1 MASQFFGLN
10 IAYTG
15 LQASNAWLT
24 TTANNIANVETEGY
38 SRQEVKQEAAG
49 ALRVYASYGMAGSGV
64 DAKGIEQIR
73 NQFYDLKYWNS
84 NATLGSFEMKEDYV
98 KQIEDYFTETD
109 MVEGFGSIY
118 NKVFSGLDEV
128 YKSAGSSSTKIQFL
142 YLAGNLGEYF
152 ASMSNNLR
160 KLQEDANLE
169 IKNQVDT
176 INTLG
181 AEIASMNKQINAIEI
196 NGIIANELRDK
207 RSVLIDKLSKIVD
220 VDVKETPI
228 YTEEGGTI
236 ESGANRYVVRIA
248 GGQELVNC
256 YEYNTLECVAREHRV
271 NQSDADGLY
280 DIMWSNN
287 LEFNLYGRN
296 LNGILKGLVEVR
308 DGNNEEFF
316 RGDVIK
322 DSTDIQ
328 DIKLTIKLDPSE
340 ADVMKGETLNSV
352 TIGGTEYAVSDWDYD
367 TKAREYTIV
376 IDKAALPHVG
386 HNDQAITVNYGSGQ
400 TYTKQDDDPNDEN
413 VKVNIEVN
421 SSTIRVSV
429 DKYEY
434 LQDMLKSTL
443 NNKGEININNREF
456 EYSGWSYDDSTKEY
470 TFTVFGDPG
479 SYDDKDGQ
487 PASIGNSVQY
497 QGIPYYQEQMNE
509 WVRQFARAMNDV
521 ETQAVDKYGQHAEVL
536 FAADNNTDD
545 KMWMFG
551 DIQKNPDGTDKKDF
565 SSTNDTYYQLTAS
578 NFIVNKNMMND
589 VNKFLTNKDPYQGQD
604 QQDILEEMMTIQTDK
619 DKMSFRGCSS
629 KEFLECVL
637 SDVALN
643 SSNARTF
650 AKNYDNIS
658 KSINNQRLS
667 VSGVDNDEEA
677 LNLVKFQE
685 AYNLSAKMI
694 QVFTEIYDRLIL
706 NTGV

>member
-38 SRQEVKQEAAG
+38 SRQEVKQEAAL
-49 ALRVYASYGMAGSGV
+49 ALRTYTSYGMAGAGV

-109 MVEGFGSIY
+109 MVEGFGTIY
-118 NKVFSGLDEV
+118 SKMFSGLDEV
-128 YKSAGSSSTKIQFL
+128 YKSAGSASTKIQFL

-152 ASMSNNLR
+152 GAMNNNLR
-160 KLQEDANLE
+160 KLQEDCNLE
-169 IKNQVDT
+169 IKNQVDE

-196 NGIIANELRDK
+196 NGVSANELRDK

-220 VDVKETPI
+220 VDIQEFPI

-236 ESGANRYVVRIA
+236 ESGANRYIVRIA
-248 GGQELVNC
+248 GGQELVNA
-256 YEYNTLECVAREHRV
+256 YNYNTLECVARDYKV
-271 NQSDADGLY
+271 NQSDAEGLY
-280 DIMWSNN
+280 DIRWSNN

-308 DGNNEEFF
+308 DGNNEEYFH
-316 RGDVIK
+316 GNVLNTAATGEMVK
-322 DSTDIQ
+322 DKDGNEVPSYTVTVSAPYDYMQ
-328 DIKLTIKLDPSE
+328 DITKCTLSE
-340 ADVMKGETLNSV
+340 TGRIMLSNKNF
-352 TIGGTEYAVSDWDYD
+352 DY
-367 TKAREYTIV
+367 T
-376 IDKAALPHVG
+376 G
-386 HNDQAITVNYGSGQ
+386 W
-400 TYTKQDDDPNDEN
+400 TYDSANKQ
-413 VKVNIEVN
+413 
-421 SSTIRVSV
+421 
-429 DKYEY
+429 
-434 LQDMLKSTL
+434 
-443 NNKGEININNREF
+443 
-456 EYSGWSYDDSTKEY
+456 Y
-470 TFTVFGDPG
+470 TFTVTEDPADYVGDAAKVG
-479 SYDDKDGQ
+479 T
-487 PASIGNSVQY
+487 SIQY

-509 WVRQFARAMNDV
+509 WVRQFAKAMNDI
-521 ETQAVDKYGQHAEVL
+521 ELQAKDASGKQAEVL
-536 FAADNNTDD
+536 FAGKKITDD
-545 KMWMFG
+545 SMWMFG
-551 DIQKNPDGTDKKDF
+551 DGNDNF
-565 SSTNDTYYQLTAS
+565 SSTADTYYQLTAG
-578 NFIVNKNMMND
+578 NFIVNRNMVAD
-589 VNKFLTNKDPYQGQD
+589 SSRFLTNKDPYQGQD
-604 QQDILEEMMTIQTDK
+604 QQDILSELMDVQTNK
-619 DKMSFRGCSS
+619 ERMSFRGCSS
-629 KEFLECVL
+629 KEFLECIL

-650 AKNYDNIS
+650 SKNYENIT

-667 VSGVDNDEEA
+667 VMGVDNDEEA

>member
-38 SRQEVKQEAAG
+38 SRQEVKQEAAL
-49 ALRVYASYGMAGSGV
+49 ALRTYTSYGMAGAGV
-64 DAKGIEQIR
+64 EAKGIEQIR

-118 NKVFSGLDEV
+118 NKLFSGLDEV
-128 YKSAGSSSTKIQFL
+128 YKSAGSASTKIQFL

-152 ASMSNNLR
+152 GAMHNNLR

-169 IKNQVDT
+169 IKNQVDE
-176 INTLG
+176 INTLA

-196 NGIIANELRDK
+196 NKVTANELRDK

-220 VDVKETPI
+220 VDIQEYPI

-236 ESGANRYVVRIA
+236 ESGANRYIVRIA
-248 GGQELVNC
+248 GGQELVNT
-256 YEYNTLECVAREHRV
+256 YRYNTLECKARDYKV
-271 NQSDADGLY
+271 NQSDAEGLY
-280 DIMWSNN
+280 DIEWSNG

-308 DGNNEEFF
+308 DGNNEEYFH
-316 RGDVIK
+316 GDVLADPPPSGPTQRI
-322 DSTDIQ
+322 DPVTGNPVTDEDGNPVMEYKFTMSAGQDYMQ
-328 DIKLTIKLDPSE
+328 DITKCTLSDTGRIMLSNKNFDYTGWTYNA
-340 ADVMKGETLNSV
+340 ADKT
-352 TIGGTEYAVSDWDYD
+352 
-367 TKAREYTIV
+367 
-376 IDKAALPHVG
+376 
-386 HNDQAITVNYGSGQ
+386 
-400 TYTKQDDDPNDEN
+400 
-413 VKVNIEVN
+413 
-421 SSTIRVSV
+421 
-429 DKYEY
+429 
-434 LQDMLKSTL
+434 
-443 NNKGEININNREF
+443 
-456 EYSGWSYDDSTKEY
+456 Y
-470 TFTVFGDPG
+470 TFTVTEDPSSYVGDAAKVG
-479 SYDDKDGQ
+479 T
-487 PASIGNSVQY
+487 SIQY

-509 WVRQFARAMNDV
+509 WVRQFAKAMNDI
-521 ETQAVDKYGQHAEVL
+521 EQTAKDKDGNPAEVL
-536 FAADNNTDD
+536 FAGKKIADEN
-545 KMWMFG
+545 MWMFG
-551 DIQKNPDGTDKKDF
+551 EDNTNF
-565 SSTNDTYYQLTAS
+565 SSTGDTYYQLTAA
-578 NFIVNKNMMND
+578 NFIVNKHMMAD
-589 VNKFLTNKDPYQGQD
+589 SSKFLTNKDPYQGQD
-604 QQDILEEMMTIQTDK
+604 QQDILSELMDVQTNK
-619 DKMSFRGCSS
+619 ERMSFRGCSS
-629 KEFLECVL
+629 KEFLECIL

-650 AKNYDNIS
+650 SKNYENITKQIS
-658 KSINNQRLS
+658 NQRLS
-667 VSGVDNDEEA
+667 VMGVDNDEEA

>member
-38 SRQEVKQEAAG
+38 SRQEVKQEAAL
-49 ALRVYASYGMAGSGV
+49 ALRTYTSYGMAGAGV

-109 MVEGFGSIY
+109 MVEGFGTIY
-118 NKVFSGLDEV
+118 SKMFSGLDEV
-128 YKSAGSSSTKIQFL
+128 YKSAGSASTKIQFL

-152 ASMSNNLR
+152 GAMNNNLR
-160 KLQEDANLE
+160 KLQEDCNLE
-169 IKNQVDT
+169 IKNQVDE

-196 NGIIANELRDK
+196 NGVSANELRDK

-220 VDVKETPI
+220 VDIQEFPI

-236 ESGANRYVVRIA
+236 ESGANRYIVRIA
-248 GGQELVNC
+248 GGQELVNA
-256 YEYNTLECVAREHRV
+256 YNYNTLECVARDYKV
-271 NQSDADGLY
+271 NQSDAEGLY
-280 DIMWSNN
+280 DIRWSNN

-308 DGNNEEFF
+308 DGNNEEYFH
-316 RGDVIK
+316 GNVLNTAATGETVK
-322 DSTDIQ
+322 DKDGNEVPSYTVTVSAPYDYMQ
-328 DIKLTIKLDPSE
+328 DITKCTLSE
-340 ADVMKGETLNSV
+340 TGRIMLSNKNF
-352 TIGGTEYAVSDWDYD
+352 DY
-367 TKAREYTIV
+367 T
-376 IDKAALPHVG
+376 G
-386 HNDQAITVNYGSGQ
+386 W
-400 TYTKQDDDPNDEN
+400 TYDSANKQ
-413 VKVNIEVN
+413 
-421 SSTIRVSV
+421 
-429 DKYEY
+429 
-434 LQDMLKSTL
+434 
-443 NNKGEININNREF
+443 
-456 EYSGWSYDDSTKEY
+456 Y
-470 TFTVFGDPG
+470 TFTVTEDPADYVGDAAKVG
-479 SYDDKDGQ
+479 T
-487 PASIGNSVQY
+487 SIQY

-509 WVRQFARAMNDV
+509 WVRQFAKAMNDI
-521 ETQAVDKYGQHAEVL
+521 ELQAKDASGKQAEVL
-536 FAADNNTDD
+536 FAGKKITDD
-545 KMWMFG
+545 SMWMFG
-551 DIQKNPDGTDKKDF
+551 DGNDNF
-565 SSTNDTYYQLTAS
+565 SSTADTYYQLTAG
-578 NFIVNKNMMND
+578 NFIVNRNMVAD
-589 VNKFLTNKDPYQGQD
+589 SSRFLTNKDPYQGQD
-604 QQDILEEMMTIQTDK
+604 QQDILSELMDVQTNK
-619 DKMSFRGCSS
+619 ERMSFRGCSS
-629 KEFLECVL
+629 KEFLECIL

-650 AKNYDNIS
+650 SKNYENIT

-667 VSGVDNDEEA
+667 VMGVDNDEEA

>member
-38 SRQEVKQEAAG
+38 SRQEVKQEAAL
-49 ALRVYASYGMAGSGV
+49 ALRTYTSYGMAGAGV

-109 MVEGFGSIY
+109 MVEGFGTIY
-118 NKVFSGLDEV
+118 SKMFSGLDEV
-128 YKSAGSSSTKIQFL
+128 YKSAGSASTKIQFL

-152 ASMSNNLR
+152 GAMNNNLR
-160 KLQEDANLE
+160 KLQEDCNLE
-169 IKNQVDT
+169 IKNQVDE

-196 NGIIANELRDK
+196 NGVSANELRDK

-220 VDVKETPI
+220 VDIQEFPI

-236 ESGANRYVVRIA
+236 ESGANRYIVRIA
-248 GGQELVNC
+248 GGQELVNA
-256 YEYNTLECVAREHRV
+256 YNYNTLECVARDYKV
-271 NQSDADGLY
+271 NQSDAEGLY
-280 DIMWSNN
+280 DIRWSNN

-308 DGNNEEFF
+308 DGNNEEYFH
-316 RGDVIK
+316 GNVLNTAATGETVK
-322 DSTDIQ
+322 DKDGNEVPSYTVTVSAPYDYMQ
-328 DIKLTIKLDPSE
+328 DITKCTL
-340 ADVMKGETLNSV
+340 AETGRIMLSNKNF
-352 TIGGTEYAVSDWDYD
+352 DY
-367 TKAREYTIV
+367 T
-376 IDKAALPHVG
+376 G
-386 HNDQAITVNYGSGQ
+386 W
-400 TYTKQDDDPNDEN
+400 TYDSANKQ
-413 VKVNIEVN
+413 
-421 SSTIRVSV
+421 
-429 DKYEY
+429 
-434 LQDMLKSTL
+434 
-443 NNKGEININNREF
+443 
-456 EYSGWSYDDSTKEY
+456 Y
-470 TFTVFGDPG
+470 TFTVTEDPADYVGDAAKVG
-479 SYDDKDGQ
+479 T
-487 PASIGNSVQY
+487 SIQY

-509 WVRQFARAMNDV
+509 WVRQFAKAMNDI
-521 ETQAVDKYGQHAEVL
+521 ELQAKDASGKQAEVL
-536 FAADNNTDD
+536 FAGKKITDD
-545 KMWMFG
+545 SMWMFG
-551 DIQKNPDGTDKKDF
+551 DGNDNF
-565 SSTNDTYYQLTAS
+565 SSTADTYYQLTAG
-578 NFIVNKNMMND
+578 NFIVNRNMVAD
-589 VNKFLTNKDPYQGQD
+589 SSRFLTNKDPYQGQD
-604 QQDILEEMMTIQTDK
+604 QQDILSELMDVQTNK
-619 DKMSFRGCSS
+619 ERMSFRGCSS
-629 KEFLECVL
+629 KEFLECIL

-650 AKNYDNIS
+650 SKNYENIT

-667 VSGVDNDEEA
+667 VMGVDNDEEA

>member
-1 MASQFFGLN
+1 MPSQFFGLN

-38 SRQEVKQEAAG
+38 SRQQVVQEAAN
-49 ALRVYASYGMAGSGV
+49 ALRTYTSYGMAGSGV
-64 DAKGIEQIR
+64 DAKAIEQVR

-84 NATLGSFEMKEDYV
+84 NATLGSFEVKEDYV

-109 MVEGFGSIY
+109 MVAGFGTIFSDM
-118 NKVFSGLDEV
+118 FSGLDEV
-128 YKSAGSSSTKIQFL
+128 YKSAGSASAKTQFL

-152 ASMSNNLR
+152 GAMSNNLR

-169 IKNQVDT
+169 IKNQVDN

-207 RSVLIDKLSKIVD
+207 RAVLIDKLSKIVD
-220 VDVKETPI
+220 VETQEMPI

-236 ESGANRYVVRIA
+236 ESGANRFIVRIA

-256 YEYNTLECVAREHRV
+256 YEYNTLECVARDYKV
-271 NQSDADGLY
+271 NQSDAEGLY
-280 DIMWSNN
+280 DVKWSNN

-296 LNGILKGLVEVR
+296 LNGTLKGLVEVR
-308 DGNNEEFF
+308 DGNNEEYFH
-316 RGDVIK
+316 GEVSKKTAGNKVVI
-322 DSTDIQ
+322 SAE
-328 DIKLTIKLDPSE
+328 LD
-340 ADVMKGETLNSV
+340 
-352 TIGGTEYAVSDWDYD
+352 
-367 TKAREYTIV
+367 
-376 IDKAALPHVG
+376 
-386 HNDQAITVNYGSGQ
+386 
-400 TYTKQDDDPNDEN
+400 
-413 VKVNIEVN
+413 
-421 SSTIRVSV
+421 
-429 DKYEY
+429 Y
-434 LQDMLKSTL
+434 LQDITKCTLESTGVIKL
-443 NNKGEININNREF
+443 ANKNFKYTE
-456 EYSGWSYDDSTKEY
+456 WSYDADAKEY
-470 TFTVFGDPG
+470 TFTVDEDATNYIG
-479 SYDDKDGQ
+479 SS
-487 PASIGNSVQY
+487 ASIGSSIQY

-509 WVRQFARAMNDV
+509 WVRQFAKAMNDI
-521 ETQAVDKYGQHAEVL
+521 ETSAKDKWGDNAEVL
-536 FAADNNTDD
+536 FAGKQIASDD
-545 KMWMFG
+545 MWMFK
-551 DIQKNPDGTDKKDF
+551 DSKNPDGSDNPNFNSKD
-565 SSTNDTYYQLTAS
+565 DTYYQLTAN
-578 NFIVNKNMMND
+578 NFIVNKHMMAD
-589 VNKFLTNKDPYQGQD
+589 VSKFLTNKDPDQGQD
-604 QQDILEEMMTIQTDK
+604 QQDIVSELMDVQTNKERMT
-619 DKMSFRGCSS
+619 FRGCSS

-643 SSNARTF
+643 ASNAITF
-650 AKNYDNIS
+650 SKNYDNIT

>member
-38 SRQEVKQEAAG
+38 SRQEVKQEAAL
-49 ALRVYASYGMAGSGV
+49 ALRTYTSYGMAGAGV

-98 KQIEDYFTETD
+98 RQIEDYFTETD

-118 NKVFSGLDEV
+118 SKMFSGLDEV
-128 YKSAGSSSTKIQFL
+128 YKSAGSASTKTQFL

-152 ASMSNNLR
+152 GAMYNNLR

-169 IKNQVDT
+169 IKNQVSE

-196 NGIIANELRDK
+196 NGVSANELRDK
-207 RSVLIDKLSKIVD
+207 RSVLVDRLSKIVD
-220 VDVKETPI
+220 VDIQEIPI

-236 ESGANRYVVRIA
+236 ESGANRYIVRIA
-248 GGQELVNC
+248 GGQELVNT
-256 YEYNTLECVAREHRV
+256 YDYNTLECIARDYKI
-271 NQSDADGLY
+271 NQSDAEGLY
-280 DIMWSNN
+280 DIKWSNG

-308 DGNNEEFF
+308 DGNNEEYFH
-316 RGDVIK
+316 GDVLSSGTAGTIK
-322 DSTDIQ
+322 DKDGNDVPGYTV
-328 DIKLTIKLDPSE
+328 TIKAGQDYMRDITKCTLP
-340 ADVMKGETLNSV
+340 ETGRIMLSNKYFDF
-352 TIGGTEYAVSDWDYD
+352 TGWTYDANTE
-367 TKAREYTIV
+367 T
-376 IDKAALPHVG
+376 
-386 HNDQAITVNYGSGQ
+386 
-400 TYTKQDDDPNDEN
+400 
-413 VKVNIEVN
+413 
-421 SSTIRVSV
+421 
-429 DKYEY
+429 
-434 LQDMLKSTL
+434 
-443 NNKGEININNREF
+443 
-456 EYSGWSYDDSTKEY
+456 Y
-470 TFTVFGDPG
+470 TFTVTEDPQSYVGETGKVG
-479 SYDDKDGQ
+479 S
-487 PASIGNSVQY
+487 SIQY

-509 WVRQFARAMNDV
+509 WVRQFAKAMN
-521 ETQAVDKYGQHAEVL
+521 EIELQAKDAAGNGAEVL
-536 FAADNNTDD
+536 FAGKKITDD
-545 KMWMFG
+545 DMWMF
-551 DIQKNPDGTDKKDF
+551 DDCRNPDGTENKNY
-565 SSTNDTYYQLTAS
+565 SSTADTYYQLTAA
-578 NFIVNKNMMND
+578 NFIVNKHMMAD
-589 VNKFLTNKDPYQGQD
+589 VSKFLTNKDPYQGQD
-604 QQDILEEMMTIQTDK
+604 QQDILEEMMDVQTNK
-619 DKMSFRGCSS
+619 ERMSFRGCSS
-629 KEFLECVL
+629 KEFLECIL

-650 AKNYDNIS
+650 SKNYENITKQIS
-658 KSINNQRLS
+658 NQRLS
-667 VSGVDNDEEA
+667 VMGVDNDEEA